1 MLLKV
6 SSYANYTQR
15 RDISFKNRMT
25 FDVGASDPRGTLK
38 ILVEDNDGKD
48 LFEYKGYVN
57 DTTKGFKDEE
67 HFVERIARAIN
78 VKKLIKED
86 IEKATAELNGA
97 SEKESEKL
105 RGKIKDLKGM
115 QEILENQSP
124 EERTLT
130 GFTLL
135 LPGTIQK
142 HVAILMANLR
152 TTDGKSLENVGLDK
166 IISKAKEKS
175 KVEFS
180 DDFSFIPAKDLAG
193 TGLGVASRLIN
204 HPVYGSKLANE
215 PKGFHAVAVQTGGGF
230 GSVDIKFISDTD
242 LLVETNECSHDL
254 FHDEETKTE
263 KRLGDLGPNTK
274 GVIGNFAK
282 ELGIENE
289 DDIKALIKTG
299 MGQIATQPTIILNK
313 AKDGAAIKVLLNTG
327 IYEIENDGSETTTL
341 AVQKDEGSMFNFYHA
356 SKESIDKYATA
367 LALHVVTKINS
378 GANLVILSGPLAM
391 GLNKAI
397 QKNPRI
403 FEASGLRE
411 LILKKVEKRLG
422 KDNTAKS
429 LRNSHEFD
437 IVCDKDLS
445 VDNNTFGGSLLLAGK
460 TKTFAR
466 KGEWITV
473 SIETLKN
480 PKI

>member
-6 SSYANYTQR
+6 QSYTNYQR
-15 RDISFKNRMT
+15 RNDISFKNKMT

-38 ILVEDNDGKD
+38 ILVEDNDGAD

-67 HFVERIARAIN
+67 HFVERIARAMN
-78 VKKLIKED
+78 VQRLIEED
-86 IEKATAELNGA
+86 AEKAKAELNGA

-105 RGKIKDLKGM
+105 EKKIKDLRSM
-115 QEILENQSP
+115 QETLDSQSS
-124 EERTLT
+124 EERKIT
-130 GFTLL
+130 GFALL

-152 TTDGKSLENVGLDK
+152 KTDGKSLENVDLDK
-166 IISKAKEKS
+166 VISKAKENGD
-175 KVEFS
+175 VELV
-180 DDFSFIPAKDLAG
+180 DNADFIPAKDLAG

-204 HPVYGSKLANE
+204 HPIYGPKLAHE

-230 GSVDIKFISDTD
+230 GSVDIKFISDTE
-242 LLVETNECSHDL
+242 LMTETNECSHDL

-263 KRLGDLGPNTK
+263 KRLGELGPNTK
-274 GVIGNFAK
+274 GVITNFAK

-289 DDIKALIKTG
+289 DDIKALVKTG
-299 MGQIATQPTIILNK
+299 MGQIATQPSIILNK
-313 AKDGAAIKVLLNTG
+313 AKDNAAIKVLLNTG
-327 IYEIENDGSETTTL
+327 IYEIANDGSETMTL
-341 AVQKDEGSMFNFYHA
+341 AVKQDNGNMINFYSA
-356 SKESIDKYATA
+356 SKTAINKYATA
-367 LALHVVTKINS
+367 IALHAVTKINN

-391 GLNKAI
+391 GLNKTIKA
-397 QKNPRI
+397 NPEI
-403 FEASGLRE
+403 FKAEDLRE
-411 LILKKVEKRLG
+411 LVLKKVEKRLG

-429 LRNSHEFD
+429 LRISHEFD

-460 TKTFAR
+460 TKTYAR

-473 SIETLKN
+473 SIDTLKN
-480 PKI
+480 PKE